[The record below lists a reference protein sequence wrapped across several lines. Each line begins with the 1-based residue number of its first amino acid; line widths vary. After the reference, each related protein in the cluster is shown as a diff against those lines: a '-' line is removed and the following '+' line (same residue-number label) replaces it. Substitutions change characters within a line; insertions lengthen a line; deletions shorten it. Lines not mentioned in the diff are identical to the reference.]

1 MKKWITI
8 LGIVVSLVILLLYQ
22 SEGRKLS
29 HKEGD
34 ESPRV
39 RLEK

>member
-1 MKKWITI
+1 MKKWIAI

-22 SEGRKLS
+22 SDGRKIL
-29 HKEGD
+29 HKERN
-34 ESPRV
+34 ESPMV